1 MTTACS
7 LTESNPWADAVK
19 MTNTQQQNVNN
30 TALSTAGRRGAK
42 ESLYLKNCHCSLPG
56 VSKDPKWPKDYNH
69 DPFFHLFS
77 AKMEENSKNL
87 QNQQKNNIFFYDFSI
102 FPQVRPKF
110 SSKTDYG
117 CNP

>member
-19 MTNTQQQNVNN
+19 MTNTQQRNVNN

-56 VSKDPKWPKDYNH
+56 VSKDPK
-69 DPFFHLFS
+69 
-77 AKMEENSKNL
+77 
-87 QNQQKNNIFFYDFSI
+87 
-102 FPQVRPKF
+102 
-110 SSKTDYG
+110 
-117 CNP
+117 